1 MLIHIIHRS
10 YAHNPPVADFM
21 QNKRMNG
28 YNYSCGSLS
37 VSSNLGGIYM
47 RSRRSLFAALLSSL
61 LLVFLFLTS
70 FFALAVPSFAAPD
83 CQEAA
88 NLLFEATKSETPL
101 PSLDVPVEFRN
112 AENAYRVQSFFVQKL
127 LAQNG
132 DAIAGFKA
140 GLTAEPQM
148 RRFNATSPAG
158 APLFKGG
165 LIEVLDSSKPIRL
178 KPFKGMMLETE
189 LAFKTAQP
197 ITEALKDESALK
209 ALIATV
215 HPAVE
220 VPQLF
225 FADMGKVDFFEIVAS
240 AIGSKIFLAGGSFSL
255 AEVDPDTVKV
265 RLTLNGDVVNE
276 GAATDALDGQWKAL
290 LWLVNSMLER
300 GYKIEAGQYLLTGA
314 LGKMIPAKSGLYVA
328 DFGFTTLEFEVEK

>member
-1 MLIHIIHRS
+1 
-10 YAHNPPVADFM
+10 
-21 QNKRMNG
+21 
-28 YNYSCGSLS
+28 
-37 VSSNLGGIYM
+37 M
-47 RSRRSLFAALLSSL
+47 RSCRLFFSALLTSL
-61 LLVFLFLTS
+61 LLTFLFLMS
-70 FFALAVPSFAAPD
+70 FFALAVPSFAAPNW
-83 CQEAA
+83 QGTA
-88 NLLFEATKSETPL
+88 NLLFEATKIETPL

-127 LAQNG
+127 LAQN
-132 DAIAGFKA
+132 DDTIAGFKA

-148 RRFNATSPAG
+148 KRFNATSPAG
-158 APLFKGG
+158 APLFRGG

-197 ITEALKDESALK
+197 ITEVLKDESALK
-209 ALIATV
+209 DLIASV

-240 AIGSKIFLAGGSFSL
+240 AIGSKIFMVGSPFL
-255 AEVDPDTVKV
+255 LTEINPDEVKV
-265 RLTLNGDVVNE
+265 RLTVGGDVVNE
-276 GAATDALDGQWKAL
+276 GKATDALDGQWRAL
-290 LWLVNSMLER
+290 LWLVNTMVER

-328 DFGFTTLEFEVEK
+328 DFGFDVLEFDVAE